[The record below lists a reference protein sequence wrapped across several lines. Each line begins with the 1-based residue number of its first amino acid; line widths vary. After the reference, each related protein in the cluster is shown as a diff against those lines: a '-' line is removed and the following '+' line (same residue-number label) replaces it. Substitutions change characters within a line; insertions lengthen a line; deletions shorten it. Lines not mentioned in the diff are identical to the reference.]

1 MTAFQRPQRGRYIG
15 PVWIGISGIPSLRE
29 HRIIIEANGAL
40 QLTADQARRL
50 GEEALALAD
59 ELQTRSGPAS
69 PFREP
74 MTITAPRRS
83 GHLGAFSMNGSGGSN
98 LLGPGWPQH
107 NTSPRPG
114 SHGGSLASTGYN

>member
-1 MTAFQRPQRGRYIG
+1 MTAFQRPQWGRYIG
-15 PVWIGISGIPSLRE
+15 PVWIGIHGIPSLRE

-74 MTITAPRRS
+74 MTITAPS
-83 GHLGAFSMNGSGGSN
+83 GLSVN
-98 LLGPGWPQH
+98 
-107 NTSPRPG
+107 
-114 SHGGSLASTGYN
+114 